1 MFKKVLSFFLLNLF
15 CLGFRVDSV
24 YSKPDQTC
32 DFALNSVAEQIYQSG
47 SSVNIMQV
55 NDANNDHVGNPS
67 QRQTRV
73 MIILGKLI
81 YPMENISISKEYDS
95 SSSNDLNDIAENIL
109 NSFQLQQEWANYLV
123 KNCRDLAVVAFGQAY
138 TDWINEYAISANG
151 LAKARE
157 CIDSTDEFNNS
168 LPWNYQFCL

>member
-1 MFKKVLSFFLLNLF
+1 MLKKTLSFFLLNLL

-24 YSKPDQTC
+24 YSQPDETC

-47 SSVNIMQV
+47 SSVNIIKA
-55 NDANNDHVGNPS
+55 NDANNNHFGNPS

-81 YPMENISISKEYDS
+81 YPMEGIFISKEYHS
-95 SSSNDLNDIAENIL
+95 SSSNDLAENIL
-109 NSFQLQQEWANYLV
+109 NSAQLQQEWANYLV
-123 KNCRDLAVVAFGQAY
+123 KNCPNLAVVAFGQAY
-138 TDWINEYAISANG
+138 TDWINEYAINTNG

-157 CIDSTDEFNNS
+157 CIDSTSELNNS